1 MFSLL
6 LIKHCQY
13 FFLAILYFC
22 MGTSSKYRKTSCP
35 TRSIWIASGA
45 ILSHLRIRPLLS
57 LSDGLDVQVDSNLW
71 NAVLWPEGHQPVV
84 LPQLSLFPLRCSQ
97 PAFLSTITSDLPL
110 LASRT
115 DSRASLSSD
124 FPPSPT
130 CSDILSP
137 APHLHS
143 QMSRTRWVSQE
154 LCNST
159 CGRYVRKGI
168 LDRYLFVR
176 ANPSLKY

>member
-35 TRSIWIASGA
+35 TRSFWIASGA

-115 DSRASLSSD
+115 DSRVL
-124 FPPSPT
+124 
-130 CSDILSP
+130 LSP
-137 APHLHS
+137 QTFPLPRHVQISSALPPTSIRRWAELDECHSSSATAPAAD
-143 QMSRTRWVSQE
+143 MSGKV
-154 LCNST
+154 
-159 CGRYVRKGI
+159 
-168 LDRYLFVR
+168 YLTGTYL
-176 ANPSLKY
+176 SGLIHH